1 MRMGELT
8 RNKEVMDGGFEDLGI
23 YIQQIFRENS
33 LTKELLRIQL
43 YLDINLNFMIYN
55 VMSMY
60 MKNSSK
66 DKHEGI

>member
-1 MRMGELT
+1 MGELT

>member
-66 DKHEGI
+66 HKHEGI

>member
-8 RNKEVMDGGFEDLGI
+8 KNKEVMDGGFEDLGI

-66 DKHEGI
+66 HKHEGI

>member
-8 RNKEVMDGGFEDLGI
+8 KNKEVMDGGFEDLGI

>member
-1 MRMGELT
+1 MGELT
-8 RNKEVMDGGFEDLGI
+8 KNKEVMDGGFEDLGI

-66 DKHEGI
+66 HKHEGI